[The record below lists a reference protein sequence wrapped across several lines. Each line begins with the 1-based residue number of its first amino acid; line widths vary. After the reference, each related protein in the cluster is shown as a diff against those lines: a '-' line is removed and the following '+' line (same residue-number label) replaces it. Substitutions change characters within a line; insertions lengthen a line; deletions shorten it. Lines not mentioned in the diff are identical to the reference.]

1 VRIAI
6 VGFGLIG
13 GSIARA
19 IRLRQRS
26 ESGEPTDRLAAWS
39 PGGDGP
45 AAALSAGLVDAAPPE
60 LAATIDGAELVILAA
75 PPLACLD
82 LIDEL
87 GGPLAA
93 SLGPDA
99 TVTDVAS
106 TKGAIVARADH
117 AGLRFVGGHPM
128 AGLETP
134 GFAAAREDLFVGRP
148 WVVCRGAGAGEPDLA
163 RVAWLVQACG
173 AVAHELDPA
182 THDRLVAAIS
192 HLPLVASAA
201 LVEAVTAGPDWPAAA
216 GLAAGGWRS
225 MTRLAAGDPTM
236 AAGIAATNPV
246 EIAAGLRALRATLD
260 EWLAALEPPG
270 PDAGDLADRFDA
282 ARRRIEAG

>member
-1 VRIAI
+1 MRIAI

-19 IRLRQRS
+19 LRLRRPAGS
-26 ESGEPTDRLAAWS
+26 VERTDRLAAWS

-45 AAALSAGLVDAAPPE
+45 SAALSAGVIDAAPPD
-60 LAATIDGAELVILAA
+60 LAATIEDAELVILAA
-75 PPLACLD
+75 PPLACLE

-87 GGPLAA
+87 AGSLAG
-93 SLGPDA
+93 SLGPEA

-106 TKGAIVARADH
+106 TKGAIVARADR

-134 GFAAAREDLFVGRP
+134 GFGAARDDLFIGRP
-148 WVVCRGAGAGEPDLA
+148 WVVCRGSGAGDSDVA
-163 RVAWLVQACG
+163 RVEWLIQACG
-173 AVAHELDPA
+173 ARSQELDPA

-216 GLAAGGWRS
+216 ELAAGGWRS
-225 MTRLAAGDPTM
+225 MTRLAAGDPAM
-236 AAGIAATNPV
+236 AAGIAVTNPT
-246 EIAAGLRALRATLD
+246 EIAAGLRTLRAALD

-270 PDAGDLADRFDA
+270 PDAADLAERFAA